1 MYPILLRTFVGSFL
15 RPVALAGAFFKAVPP
30 IAIFSFL
37 PVAKHLPAALH
48 LVLDLH
54 PLQYAMIT
62 FYLSSVVNDQ
72 SRYRQ

>member
-1 MYPILLRTFVGSFL
+1 
-15 RPVALAGAFFKAVPP
+15 
-30 IAIFSFL
+30 
-37 PVAKHLPAALH
+37 LH

-62 FYLSSVVNDQ
+62 SYLSSVVNDQ